1 MAEAAAQNNWFVRQY
16 TSFAQYLS
24 DVKVEMAK
32 VTWPS
37 KEQIRTYTVVVLSAT
52 AVISVAMG
60 IFDFFVA
67 RLVQVLF
74 QTVMV

>member
-1 MAEAAAQNNWFVRQY
+1 MAEAAAQKNWFVSQY
-16 TSFAQYLS
+16 TSFAQYLA

-37 KEQIRTYTVVVLSAT
+37 REQIRTYTVVVLSAT

-60 IFDFFVA
+60 FFDFVVA
-67 RLVQVLF
+67 RLVHILF
-74 QTVMV
+74 QTIMV

>member
-16 TSFAQYLS
+16 TSFAQYLA

-37 KEQIRTYTVVVLSAT
+37 KEQIRTYTAVVLSAT
-52 AVISVAMG
+52 IVISIAMG
-60 IFDFFVA
+60 LFDMVVG
-67 RLVQVLF
+67 RLVQILF